1 MVLRTLTTQKK
12 KDTDAAG
19 KAAAATHKGKNAA
32 TVTLNDLKDMVL
44 PLLEREGYYDP
55 TP

>member
-1 MVLRTLTTQKK
+1 MAVTRVVLPKKVTL
-12 KDTDAAG
+12 DAEG
-19 KAAAATHKGKNAA
+19 KAQAAVHKGKNKA

>member
-1 MVLRTLTTQKK
+1 MAIKRLVPEVVAEANAQGKS
-12 KDTDAAG
+12 AAQ
-19 KAAAATHKGKNAA
+19 THKGKAPA

-55 TP
+55 NP

>member
-1 MVLRTLTTQKK
+1 MAQRKLTSQKK
-12 KDTDAAG
+12 RDADAAG
-19 KAAAATHKGKNAA
+19 KSARAAHKGKNAA

>member
-1 MVLRTLTTQKK
+1 MVVTRVVLAKQVAA
-12 KDTDAAG
+12 DAEG
-19 KAAAATHKGKNAA
+19 KSQAAVHKGKNKA